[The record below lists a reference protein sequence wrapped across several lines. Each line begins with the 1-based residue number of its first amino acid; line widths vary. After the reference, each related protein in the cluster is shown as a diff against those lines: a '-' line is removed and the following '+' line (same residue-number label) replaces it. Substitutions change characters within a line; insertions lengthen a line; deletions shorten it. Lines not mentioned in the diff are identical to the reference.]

1 MRLAGLSSWF
11 CVIALFLYASNGLA
25 QVNTPGTAPL
35 KWYYPNQV
43 VLQTGGNIGLLTI
56 GPGYRLGK
64 GKTMIDV
71 LYGFS
76 PKFKSESA
84 NHLLTGKFTYSPF
97 AIKLSK
103 RYLAEPLRIGTG
115 LSYHFGKAYYTIWP
129 DRYPKGYYWWTTTFR
144 LTPFIGSAISTRI
157 GSEDKFI
164 KSMTLY
170 GELGTHDLS
179 ILSWAVNKNISLW
192 DITSIAVGV
201 RLSL

>member
-1 MRLAGLSSWF
+1 MRLADLRSYF
-11 CVIALFLYASNGLA
+11 LVVALLLFVSRSLA
-25 QVNTPGTAPL
+25 QVNTPNTAPL

-56 GPGYRLGK
+56 GFGYRLGK
-64 GKTMIDV
+64 GKIMVDV

-76 PKFKSESA
+76 PKFKSRSA

-97 AIKLSK
+97 AIKLSPK
-103 RYLAEPLRIGTG
+103 YTAEPLRIGTG

-129 DRYPKGYYWWTTTFR
+129 DRYPKGYYWWSTSLR

-164 KSMTLY
+164 KRLTLY